1 MRFTMSSTTARILLA
16 LFISLLEL
24 TSAEK
29 ANHPLK
35 PRNVRLLP
43 VENGLKVTWESPK
56 DSENR
61 PVEHY
66 SIGYGKSMKH
76 LRFIKVEKDIR
87 SYIIEDV
94 EPGVLYFVQMTAEN
108 HNGVSHP
115 VYRAETS
122 GGGEWVN
129 LDGFAIMGPAAFKG
143 PMTEKDVPRKPLRLR
158 ARPSADS
165 LSLKWRAPH
174 LSGQNSTVAVRG
186 YLLGVGESGRKMH
199 YIPLQQDQRN
209 HEIQKLASESVYVV
223 SLQAQ
228 NALGQSPPVYRAVM
242 TKKKPSEPDE
252 LYEPKDISV
261 RVMSPQS
268 VFVSW
273 VDPVYEKQK
282 KSDIS
287 STRHYTIR
295 YREKGESARWDYK
308 HATQRRVLVDKL
320 SPDNMYEFSVQ
331 ISQGE
336 RDGKWSVSV
345 FQRTPE
351 SAPTGSP
358 ENFEVQPLKG
368 KGTAVTATW
377 EPPLDTNGK
386 IREYILSYAPA
397 LKPFGAKSI
406 TYRGDTTS
414 AIIEGLQP
422 GDRYI
427 FKIRAANRR
436 GQGPQSKAFSVNMPT
451 TSTVA
456 SSSHQQSRNPDFGNN
471 DQSAVPPSRTSLT
484 SSAKLPSSSPTS
496 KDLKHPASK
505 TTNTFSHEVVHDRS
519 QLETAFQ
526 SKEEPDESELYPSEP
541 VLPSPSKATTLNSRR
556 KNHPISRSPVRIGQS
571 AIKQRPDTTTSS
583 PYFKDKDLNGRQH
596 TSSSRQ
602 TDLNEELDEELDE
615 DTEEKHKE
623 LLRQKNTVHSKL
635 KDDGHSDIANK
646 KHSKSPNHKTGSLS
660 VVPETSSGSSQPKF
674 SRTSGNRSVSSI
686 QKPHTFPNSE
696 TSKPRR
702 PISFSNRKSVSPSS
716 VTQSSSSGVSSST
729 LSGNQESTAL
739 KNEHSAR
746 SFPNIKETYI
756 DLKNGSS
763 SSSSKSTVSKSGTR
777 PSSSVLTSGGARL
790 PVSSNRHSSTGF
802 TNGRRTTGTSSTDS
816 TSSVHQKG
824 APDQPGSTRVVG
836 GQQKPGTSLVRSQ
849 SVLPTVVQPS
859 TRQQSSKPQDE
870 DYNYED
876 YDYESSE
883 TEVEEEKPTLSS
895 KLNHAL
901 SNLPSSA
908 VPKGSPRNSHLGVNS
923 KSTASKSGT
932 HPSSSVLT
940 SGGARLPVSSNRHS
954 STGFT
959 NGRRTAGTSSTD
971 STSSVHQKGVPDQP
985 GSTRVVGGQ
994 QKPGTSLVRSQS
1006 VLPTIAQPSTRQ
1018 QLSKPHDE
1026 DYDYESSET
1035 EAEEEK
1041 PTLSSK
1047 PNHALSN
1054 LPSSAVPKGSPQNSH
1069 LGVSSKSTAS
1079 KSGTHPSS
1087 SVLTSGGARLPV
1099 SSNRHSSTGFTNGRR
1114 TAGTGSTDSAS
1125 SVHQKGIPDQPG
1137 STRVVG
1143 GKQKPGTSLVRSQS
1157 VLPTIAQPS
1166 TRQQSSKPQDA
1177 DYNYEDYDYESSET
1191 EVEAEKPTLSSKPNH
1206 ALSNLPSA
1214 AVPKGS
1220 PQNSHLGVSSK
1231 STVSKSGTR
1240 PSSSVLT
1247 SGGARLPVSSNR
1259 HSSTGFTNGRRTAGT
1274 GSTDST
1280 SSVHQKGIP
1289 DQPGSTRVVG
1299 GKQKPGTSLVRSQSV
1314 LPTIAQPSTRQQSS
1328 KPQDEDY
1335 NYEDYDY
1342 ESSETEVEAEK
1353 PTLSSKLNYA
1363 LSNLPSSSVPK
1374 GSPRNSHLGVNSKST
1389 ASKSGTHPSS
1399 SVLTSGGTRLPV
1411 SSNRHSST
1419 GFTNGR
1425 RTAGTGST
1433 DSTSSVHQKG
1443 VPNQPGSTRVV
1454 GGQQKPG
1461 ISLVRP
1467 QSVLPTIAQPSTRQ
1481 QSSKPQ
1487 DEDYDYEDYDHESSE
1502 TEVSKGSP
1510 RNSHIGVSSS
1520 KKIDDSVNK
1529 HSLSP
1534 TSRVNPSST
1543 KRLPSGRNHS
1553 SLTTNR
1559 NHRFSRPRQETKLSS
1574 SSTQQN
1580 IATPSA
1586 RSSGS
1591 QSLTPKHTQSGF
1603 VDSVNQET
1611 DEKEKTPI
1619 SSSPSKYDHGLSSSQ
1634 SSLPNRHSV
1643 SSGSRK
1649 PVTSSHFNTSPSS
1662 SQGGSH
1668 TPSLPETVS
1677 EDDDYD
1683 YQYYGSKELYDKV
1696 DKLSSALSKSVA
1708 PDPTT
1713 SPSVKQTSSSITE
1726 NREEDDAHS
1735 KSSSPS
1741 VQSSSQLPTSGSNG
1755 WSHSSQL
1762 TNRQFGP
1769 RISSRVLPSQNTKLG
1784 GSSVSS
1790 SSPSSSASQSA
1801 SSTNR
1806 GSSRVPSSQLTHSSS
1821 SQTSSS
1827 SLPSLHSSRQPIQ
1840 GTRTRYPGRVDIAT
1854 REKRPGT
1861 FVKPSYNQGKNG
1873 RPNLTDANGKVS
1885 STPEDKVKQ
1894 TGRRLITGPQGAK
1907 WIVDLDRG
1915 VLMNQE
1921 EKILQDSHGN
1931 PLRVQLGAD
1940 GRSVIDH
1947 EGTPLLNPDGL
1958 PLFGHRRDS
1967 SPVISPKG
1975 KSVLSV
1981 GGKPLV
1987 GLELRITT
1995 TIPPTTTTTTT
2006 TATTT
2011 TTPEPTIIPTTIEI
2025 TTDVPTTPALPE
2037 CPPGTYYK
2045 VDEDG
2050 KPVFGGQGI
2059 LNCYPEEAQ
2068 TTLLPT
2074 TEAPTTE
2081 AEEGYPET
2089 RPFNTSPSSEF
2100 DLAGKRR
2107 FTAPYVNYIRKDPG
2121 APCSLT
2127 EALEYL
2133 QVDILEDLF
2142 SKDRNNQPPKNKPH
2156 NITVV
2161 AMEGCHSF
2169 VILDWARP
2177 VKGDMVSGYMVH
2189 SASYDDILN
2198 NRWSTKNSNETH
2210 LAVENLKPNSRY
2222 YFKVQAKNNFGLGP
2236 ISDTFTYV
2244 TESDDPLLIVRPPG
2258 GEPIWIPFSFKYTST
2273 GSECKGSQYVKRT
2286 WYKKFVGV
2294 VLCNSLR
2301 YKIFMGDGLKDTFY
2315 SIGDTY
2321 GRGEDHCQFVDSH
2334 MEGRT
2339 GPRYTSNLLPT
2350 IPGFYRA
2357 YRQEPVHFGLIG
2369 SRTPHYY
2376 VGWYECGVP
2385 IPGKW

>member
-1 MRFTMSSTTARILLA
+1 MSSTTARILLA
-16 LFISLLEL
+16 LFISLIEL

-35 PRNVRLLP
+35 PRNVKLLP
-43 VENGLKVTWESPK
+43 VANGLKVIWETPK

-61 PVEHY
+61 PPEHY
-66 SIGYGKSMKH
+66 SIGYGKSIKH

-143 PMTEKDVPRKPLRLR
+143 PMTEKDVPRKPLRVR
-158 ARPSADS
+158 ARPSEDS

-209 HEIQKLASESVYVV
+209 HEIKKLASESMYVV

-242 TKKKPSEPDE
+242 TKKKASEPDE
-252 LYEPKDISV
+252 LYEPKDITV

-273 VDPVYEKQK
+273 VDPVYEKRK

-308 HATQRRVLVDKL
+308 HTTQRRVLVDKL
-320 SPDNMYEFSVQ
+320 SSDNMYEFSVQ
-331 ISQGE
+331 ISQGD
-336 RDGKWSVSV
+336 RNGKWSVSV

-351 SAPTGSP
+351 SAPTSSP
-358 ENFEVQPLKG
+358 ENFQVQPLKG

-377 EPPLDTNGK
+377 EPPADTNGK
-386 IREYILSYAPA
+386 LREYILSYAPA

-484 SSAKLPSSSPTS
+484 SSAKLPSSSSTS
-496 KDLKHPASK
+496 KDLKQNPASK
-505 TTNTFSHEVVHDRS
+505 TPNIFSHEVVSVRS
-519 QLETAFQ
+519 QLKTDVQ
-526 SKEEPDESELYPSEP
+526 STEEPDESELYPSEP

-556 KNHPISRSPVRIGQS
+556 KTHPISQTRSYHSILSSVRSPVRFGQS

-583 PYFKDKDLNGRQH
+583 PYFKNKNVNGRQH
-596 TSSSRQ
+596 PSSSRQ

-623 LLRQKNTVHSKL
+623 LLSQKNTVHSKS
-635 KDDGHSDIANK
+635 KDDGHSEVANK
-646 KHSKSPNHKTGSLS
+646 NHSKGPNHKTDSLS

-696 TSKPRR
+696 SSKLRR
-702 PISFSNRKSVSPSS
+702 PKSFSNRKSVSSSS
-716 VTQSSSSGVSSST
+716 VTQSSSSDVSSST
-729 LSGNQESTAL
+729 LSGNKESTAL
-739 KNEHSAR
+739 KNEHSSR
-746 SFPNIKETYI
+746 SFPNRKETNL

-763 SSSSKSTVSKSGTR
+763 SSSSKSMVSKS
-777 PSSSVLTSGGARL
+777 SSVM
-790 PVSSNRHSSTGF
+790 
-802 TNGRRTTGTSSTDS
+802 
-816 TSSVHQKG
+816 
-824 APDQPGSTRVVG
+824 
-836 GQQKPGTSLVRSQ
+836 
-849 SVLPTVVQPS
+849 
-859 TRQQSSKPQDE
+859 
-870 DYNYED
+870 
-876 YDYESSE
+876 
-883 TEVEEEKPTLSS
+883 
-895 KLNHAL
+895 
-901 SNLPSSA
+901 
-908 VPKGSPRNSHLGVNS
+908 
-923 KSTASKSGT
+923 
-932 HPSSSVLT
+932 
-940 SGGARLPVSSNRHS
+940 
-954 STGFT
+954 
-959 NGRRTAGTSSTD
+959 
-971 STSSVHQKGVPDQP
+971 
-985 GSTRVVGGQ
+985 
-994 QKPGTSLVRSQS
+994 
-1006 VLPTIAQPSTRQ
+1006 
-1018 QLSKPHDE
+1018 
-1026 DYDYESSET
+1026 
-1035 EAEEEK
+1035 
-1041 PTLSSK
+1041 
-1047 PNHALSN
+1047 
-1054 LPSSAVPKGSPQNSH
+1054 
-1069 LGVSSKSTAS
+1069 
-1079 KSGTHPSS
+1079 
-1087 SVLTSGGARLPV
+1087 
-1099 SSNRHSSTGFTNGRR
+1099 
-1114 TAGTGSTDSAS
+1114 
-1125 SVHQKGIPDQPG
+1125 
-1137 STRVVG
+1137 
-1143 GKQKPGTSLVRSQS
+1143 
-1157 VLPTIAQPS
+1157 
-1166 TRQQSSKPQDA
+1166 
-1177 DYNYEDYDYESSET
+1177 
-1191 EVEAEKPTLSSKPNH
+1191 
-1206 ALSNLPSA
+1206 
-1214 AVPKGS
+1214 
-1220 PQNSHLGVSSK
+1220 
-1231 STVSKSGTR
+1231 
-1240 PSSSVLT
+1240 T

-1280 SSVHQKGIP
+1280 SSVHQKGVP
-1289 DQPGSTRVVG
+1289 DQAGSTRVVG
-1299 GKQKPGTSLVRSQSV
+1299 GQPKPGISLVRSQSV
-1314 LPTIAQPSTRQQSS
+1314 LPTTAQPSTRQQSS
-1328 KPQDEDY
+1328 KTQDEDY
-1335 NYEDYDY
+1335 NYEGYDY
-1342 ESSETEVEAEK
+1342 ESSETEVEDEK
-1353 PTLSSKLNYA
+1353 PILSSKPNHA
-1363 LSNLPSSSVPK
+1363 SSNLPSAAVPK
-1374 GSPRNSHLGVNSKST
+1374 GNPRKS
-1389 ASKSGTHPSS
+1389 
-1399 SVLTSGGTRLPV
+1399 
-1411 SSNRHSST
+1411 
-1419 GFTNGR
+1419 
-1425 RTAGTGST
+1425 
-1433 DSTSSVHQKG
+1433 
-1443 VPNQPGSTRVV
+1443 
-1454 GGQQKPG
+1454 
-1461 ISLVRP
+1461 
-1467 QSVLPTIAQPSTRQ
+1467 
-1481 QSSKPQ
+1481 
-1487 DEDYDYEDYDHESSE
+1487 Y
-1502 TEVSKGSP
+1502 
-1510 RNSHIGVSSS
+1510 IGVSSS
-1520 KKIDDSVNK
+1520 KEIDDSVNK

-1534 TSRVNPSST
+1534 TSQVNPT
-1543 KRLPSGRNHS
+1543 KLLPSGHNRS
-1553 SLTTNR
+1553 SLISNR
-1559 NHRFSRPRQETKLSS
+1559 NHRFSMPRQDTKLSS
-1574 SSTQQN
+1574 SFTQQN

-1586 RSSGS
+1586 RSSDS

-1603 VDSVNQET
+1603 DVSVNQET

-1619 SSSPSKYDHGLSSSQ
+1619 SSSPSKYGHGSSGSQ
-1634 SSLPNRHSV
+1634 TSLPNRHSA

-1668 TPSLPETVS
+1668 MHTPSLSETVS
-1677 EDDDYD
+1677 EEDDYD
-1683 YQYYGSKELYDKV
+1683 YEYYGSKELYNKA
-1696 DKLSSALSKSVA
+1696 DKLSSASDLLKSVA
-1708 PDPTT
+1708 PTSPT
-1713 SPSVKQTSSSITE
+1713 SPSVKQISS
-1726 NREEDDAHS
+1726 S

-1741 VQSSSQLPTSGSNG
+1741 VQSSSQLFTSSSNG
-1755 WSHSSQL
+1755 RSHSSQL

-1769 RISSRVLPSQNTKLG
+1769 RISGRVLPSQNTKLG

-1801 SSTNR
+1801 STTNR
-1806 GSSRVPSSQLTHSSS
+1806 GFSRFPSSQLPRSSS
-1821 SQTSSS
+1821 SQTTSS

-1840 GTRTRYPGRVDIAT
+1840 GTRTRYPGLTDIAT

-1861 FVKPSYNQGKNG
+1861 FVKPNYKQGKNG
-1873 RPNLTDANGKVS
+1873 RPNLTDANGKAS

-1907 WIVDLDRG
+1907 WIVDLDLG
-1915 VLMNQE
+1915 VLMNE
-1921 EKILQDSHGN
+1921 EERILQDSDGK

-1940 GRSVIDH
+1940 GRSVMDH

-1967 SPVISPKG
+1967 KPVISPKG

-1987 GLELRITT
+1987 GLERHITT
-1995 TIPPTTTTTTT
+1995 TIQPTTTTTTTT

-2025 TTDVPTTPALPE
+2025 TTEVPTTSALPE

-2059 LNCYPEEAQ
+2059 LNCYPKEVQ
-2068 TTLLPT
+2068 TTVLPT

-2081 AEEGYPET
+2081 PEQGYPET
-2089 RPFNTSPSSEF
+2089 RPFNTSPSSDF
-2100 DLAGKRR
+2100 DVAGKRR
-2107 FTAPYVNYIRKDPG
+2107 FTAPYVNFIRKDPG

-2142 SKDRNNQPPKNKPH
+2142 SKDRKNQPPKNKPH

-2198 NRWSTKNSNETH
+2198 NRWSTKNSSGTH
-2210 LAVENLKPNSRY
+2210 LPVENLKPNSRY
-2222 YFKVQAKNNFGLGP
+2222 YFRVQAKNNFGLGP

-2273 GSECKGSQYVKRT
+2273 NSECKGSQYVKRT

-2301 YKIFMGDGLKDTFY
+2301 YKIFMGDSLKDTFY

-2376 VGWYECGVP
+2376 VSWYECGVP

>member
-1 MRFTMSSTTARILLA
+1 MSSTTARILLA
-16 LFISLLEL
+16 LFISLIEL

-35 PRNVRLLP
+35 PRNVKLLP
-43 VENGLKVTWESPK
+43 VANGLKVIWETPK

-61 PVEHY
+61 PPEHY
-66 SIGYGKSMKH
+66 SIGYGKSIKH

-143 PMTEKDVPRKPLRLR
+143 PMTEKDVPRKPLRVR
-158 ARPSADS
+158 ARPSEDS

-209 HEIQKLASESVYVV
+209 HEIKKLASESMYVV

-242 TKKKPSEPDE
+242 TKKKASEPDE
-252 LYEPKDISV
+252 LYEPKDITV

-273 VDPVYEKQK
+273 VDPVYEKRK

-308 HATQRRVLVDKL
+308 HTTQRRVLVDKL
-320 SPDNMYEFSVQ
+320 SSDNMYEFSVQ
-331 ISQGE
+331 ISQGD
-336 RDGKWSVSV
+336 RNGKWSVSV

-351 SAPTGSP
+351 SAPTSSP
-358 ENFEVQPLKG
+358 ENFQVQPLKG

-377 EPPLDTNGK
+377 EPPADTNGK
-386 IREYILSYAPA
+386 L
-397 LKPFGAKSI
+397 
-406 TYRGDTTS
+406 
-414 AIIEGLQP
+414 
-422 GDRYI
+422 
-427 FKIRAANRR
+427 RA
-436 GQGPQSKAFSVNMPT
+436 
-451 TSTVA
+451 STVA

-484 SSAKLPSSSPTS
+484 SSAKLPSSSSTS
-496 KDLKHPASK
+496 KDLKQNPASK
-505 TTNTFSHEVVHDRS
+505 TPNIFSHEVVSVRS
-519 QLETAFQ
+519 QLKTDVQ
-526 SKEEPDESELYPSEP
+526 STEEPDESELYPSEP

-556 KNHPISRSPVRIGQS
+556 KTHPISQTRSYHSILSSVRSPVRFGQS

-583 PYFKDKDLNGRQH
+583 PYFKNKNVNGRQH
-596 TSSSRQ
+596 PSSSRQ

-623 LLRQKNTVHSKL
+623 LLSQKNTVHSKS
-635 KDDGHSDIANK
+635 KDDGHSEVANK
-646 KHSKSPNHKTGSLS
+646 NHSKGPNHKTDSLS

-696 TSKPRR
+696 SSKLRR
-702 PISFSNRKSVSPSS
+702 PKSFSNRKSVSSSS
-716 VTQSSSSGVSSST
+716 VTQSSSSDVSSST
-729 LSGNQESTAL
+729 LSGNKESTAL
-739 KNEHSAR
+739 KNEHSSR
-746 SFPNIKETYI
+746 SFPNRKETNL

-763 SSSSKSTVSKSGTR
+763 SSSSKSMVSKS
-777 PSSSVLTSGGARL
+777 SSVM
-790 PVSSNRHSSTGF
+790 
-802 TNGRRTTGTSSTDS
+802 
-816 TSSVHQKG
+816 
-824 APDQPGSTRVVG
+824 
-836 GQQKPGTSLVRSQ
+836 
-849 SVLPTVVQPS
+849 
-859 TRQQSSKPQDE
+859 
-870 DYNYED
+870 
-876 YDYESSE
+876 
-883 TEVEEEKPTLSS
+883 
-895 KLNHAL
+895 
-901 SNLPSSA
+901 
-908 VPKGSPRNSHLGVNS
+908 
-923 KSTASKSGT
+923 
-932 HPSSSVLT
+932 
-940 SGGARLPVSSNRHS
+940 
-954 STGFT
+954 
-959 NGRRTAGTSSTD
+959 
-971 STSSVHQKGVPDQP
+971 
-985 GSTRVVGGQ
+985 
-994 QKPGTSLVRSQS
+994 
-1006 VLPTIAQPSTRQ
+1006 
-1018 QLSKPHDE
+1018 
-1026 DYDYESSET
+1026 
-1035 EAEEEK
+1035 
-1041 PTLSSK
+1041 
-1047 PNHALSN
+1047 
-1054 LPSSAVPKGSPQNSH
+1054 
-1069 LGVSSKSTAS
+1069 
-1079 KSGTHPSS
+1079 
-1087 SVLTSGGARLPV
+1087 TSGGARLPV

-1114 TAGTGSTDSAS
+1114 TAGTGSTDSKS
-1125 SVHQKGIPDQPG
+1125 SVHQKGVPDQAG

-1143 GKQKPGTSLVRSQS
+1143 GQPKPGISLVRSQS
-1157 VLPTIAQPS
+1157 VLPTTAQPS
-1166 TRQQSSKPQDA
+1166 TRQQSSKTQDE

-1191 EVEAEKPTLSSKPNH
+1191 EVEDEKPILSSKPNH
-1206 ALSNLPSA
+1206 ASSNLPFAS
-1214 AVPKGS
+1214 VPKGS
-1220 PQNSHLGVSSK
+1220 PRSSHLGVNSK
-1231 STVSKSGTR
+1231 STVSKSGTH
-1240 PSSSVLT
+1240 SSSVLT

-1280 SSVHQKGIP
+1280 SSVHQKGVP
-1289 DQPGSTRVVG
+1289 DQAGSTRVVG
-1299 GKQKPGTSLVRSQSV
+1299 GQPKPGISLVRSQSV
-1314 LPTIAQPSTRQQSS
+1314 LPTTAQPSTRQQSS
-1328 KPQDEDY
+1328 KTQDEDY
-1335 NYEDYDY
+1335 NYEGYDY
-1342 ESSETEVEAEK
+1342 ESSETEVEDEK
-1353 PTLSSKLNYA
+1353 PILSSKPNHA
-1363 LSNLPSSSVPK
+1363 SSNLPSAAVPK
-1374 GSPRNSHLGVNSKST
+1374 GNPRKS
-1389 ASKSGTHPSS
+1389 
-1399 SVLTSGGTRLPV
+1399 
-1411 SSNRHSST
+1411 
-1419 GFTNGR
+1419 
-1425 RTAGTGST
+1425 
-1433 DSTSSVHQKG
+1433 
-1443 VPNQPGSTRVV
+1443 
-1454 GGQQKPG
+1454 
-1461 ISLVRP
+1461 
-1467 QSVLPTIAQPSTRQ
+1467 
-1481 QSSKPQ
+1481 
-1487 DEDYDYEDYDHESSE
+1487 Y
-1502 TEVSKGSP
+1502 
-1510 RNSHIGVSSS
+1510 IGVSSS
-1520 KKIDDSVNK
+1520 KEIDDSVNK

-1534 TSRVNPSST
+1534 TSQVNPT
-1543 KRLPSGRNHS
+1543 KLLPSGHNRS
-1553 SLTTNR
+1553 SLISNR
-1559 NHRFSRPRQETKLSS
+1559 NHRFSMPRQDTKLSS
-1574 SSTQQN
+1574 SFTQQN

-1586 RSSGS
+1586 RSSDS

-1603 VDSVNQET
+1603 DVSVNQET

-1619 SSSPSKYDHGLSSSQ
+1619 SSSPSKYGHGSSGSQ
-1634 SSLPNRHSV
+1634 TSLPNRHSA

-1668 TPSLPETVS
+1668 MHTPSLSETVS
-1677 EDDDYD
+1677 EEDDYD
-1683 YQYYGSKELYDKV
+1683 YEYYGSKELYNKA
-1696 DKLSSALSKSVA
+1696 DKLSSASDLLKSVA
-1708 PDPTT
+1708 PTSPT
-1713 SPSVKQTSSSITE
+1713 SPSVKQISS
-1726 NREEDDAHS
+1726 S

-1741 VQSSSQLPTSGSNG
+1741 VQSSSQLFTSSSNG
-1755 WSHSSQL
+1755 RSHSSQL

-1769 RISSRVLPSQNTKLG
+1769 RISGRVLPSQNTKLG

-1801 SSTNR
+1801 STTNR
-1806 GSSRVPSSQLTHSSS
+1806 GFSRFPSSQLPRSSS
-1821 SQTSSS
+1821 SQTTSS

-1840 GTRTRYPGRVDIAT
+1840 GTRTRYPGLTDIAT

-1861 FVKPSYNQGKNG
+1861 FVKPNYKQGKNG
-1873 RPNLTDANGKVS
+1873 RPNLTDANGKAS

-1907 WIVDLDRG
+1907 WIVDLDLG
-1915 VLMNQE
+1915 VLMNE
-1921 EKILQDSHGN
+1921 EERILQDSDGK

-1940 GRSVIDH
+1940 GRSVMDH

-1967 SPVISPKG
+1967 KPVISPKG

-1987 GLELRITT
+1987 GLERHITT
-1995 TIPPTTTTTTT
+1995 TIQPTTTTTTTT

-2025 TTDVPTTPALPE
+2025 TTEVPTTSALPE

-2059 LNCYPEEAQ
+2059 LNCYPKEVQ
-2068 TTLLPT
+2068 TTVLPT

-2081 AEEGYPET
+2081 PEQGYPET
-2089 RPFNTSPSSEF
+2089 RPFNTSPSSDF
-2100 DLAGKRR
+2100 DVAGKRR
-2107 FTAPYVNYIRKDPG
+2107 FTAPYVNFIRKDPG

-2142 SKDRNNQPPKNKPH
+2142 SKDRKNQPPKNKPH

-2198 NRWSTKNSNETH
+2198 NRWSTKNSSGTH
-2210 LAVENLKPNSRY
+2210 LPVENLKPNSRY
-2222 YFKVQAKNNFGLGP
+2222 YFRVQAKNNFGLGP

-2273 GSECKGSQYVKRT
+2273 NSECKGSQYVKRT

-2301 YKIFMGDGLKDTFY
+2301 YKIFMGDSLKDTFY

-2376 VGWYECGVP
+2376 VSWYECGVP